1 MQSYPAFHFSLA
13 LCHILSKRLISWL
26 FFTFFVIKIR
36 YFSQHLD
43 YGFEL

>member
-26 FFTFFVIKIR
+26 FFIIFIRKI
-36 YFSQHLD
+36 
-43 YGFEL
+43 